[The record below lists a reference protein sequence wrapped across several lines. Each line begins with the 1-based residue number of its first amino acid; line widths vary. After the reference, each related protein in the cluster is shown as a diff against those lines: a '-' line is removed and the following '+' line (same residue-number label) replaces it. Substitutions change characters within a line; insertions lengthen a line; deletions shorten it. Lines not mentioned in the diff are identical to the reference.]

1 MIERITR
8 NAALAD
14 ALRACKRHFVY
25 AGVFSA
31 LLNLLYIAPTLYML
45 QIYDRIVPSR
55 SILTLWFVTIVLVVA
70 TAVLALL
77 DLTRSRLLVRA
88 SIRLDKEL
96 SPALMA
102 ATLDNRG
109 PPRDGILR
117 EFDVF
122 RQAMTGPAILA
133 AFDLPWTPIYILLA
147 MFIHPL
153 IGLVGLIG
161 VAVVIAIAWMNEK
174 STHGPLDDARKSAN
188 AAYQLQSETVMY
200 AGVIRA
206 LGMRGAM
213 IGRNRRQR
221 DEMLGMQAWAS
232 FHAGRYVSAS
242 KFARLILQS
251 AGMGLGGLLAIENQI
266 SAGAIFASSFLIGRA
281 LSPIDQIVAAWQS
294 ATQARQALNSI
305 EDALPQQAAAG
316 ERTALGGIEGR
327 LSAEGISVLR
337 GQGERAILSQVSLSV
352 NPGESLLIF
361 GHSGAGKS
369 TLLRI
374 LGNAEMPHQGQVR
387 FDGAAAE
394 QWDGDVL
401 AANLGYLPQ
410 DVALLAGSI
419 RDNISRFQD
428 PERTSSDDID
438 AKVVEAAKQAGAHDM
453 IVGLSGGYDYRIG
466 QFGRGLSAGQAQRVA
481 LARALYGDPKVLVL
495 DEPNAQLDP
504 EGEAR
509 LLQALVG
516 AKARGAAVVVA
527 AHRMGIVKAVDRILV
542 LKDGKVEMLGP
553 RDEVLKRLMGPV
565 QRPVAGPVGAVN

>member
-8 NAALAD
+8 NPALAD

-55 SILTLWFVTIVLVVA
+55 SVLTLWFVTIVLVVA

-88 SIRLDKEL
+88 SIRLDREL
-96 SPALMA
+96 SPLLMA

-117 EFDVF
+117 DFDAF

-294 ATQARQALNSI
+294 ATQARQALNAI
-305 EDALPQQAAAG
+305 EDALPTQAAQG

-352 NPGESLLIF
+352 NPGESLLVF

-374 LGNAEMPHQGQVR
+374 LGNAEFPHQGQVR
-387 FDGAAAE
+387 FDGAAAD

-428 PERTSSDDID
+428 PERTSDEDID

-453 IVGLSGGYDYRIG
+453 IVALSGGYDYRIG

-509 LLQALVG
+509 LLQALVS